1 MLSISSCKE
10 NYNELRIDNV
20 SKDTTFIL
28 KSKEEYPSVLIFN
41 VQGYIDDTCKISGVP
56 IYGNNL
62 NKDIFIDTYSKE
74 SELKYD
80 SYKAKKGKLT
90 IKYKF

>member
-1 MLSISSCKE
+1 M
-10 NYNELRIDNV
+10 
-20 SKDTTFIL
+20 
-28 KSKEEYPSVLIFN
+28 
-41 VQGYIDDTCKISGVP
+41 QGYIDDTCKISGVP

-74 SELKYD
+74 SGLKYD

-90 IKYKF
+90 IKYKFWNKHNFGETASQDPLYSPESVIRAQRKTLQITGFEGFF